1 MREKASAVRE
11 RRAPAIGEAP
21 TTTVLKSYLRP
32 LVVAVI
38 AGAFLALIGALGTG
52 DSPLVSRLVYWIG
65 LSSLG
70 AVLGTTVALTVDRLW
85 PGLDSTW
92 WRALAIVTV
101 LTPLFTVL
109 VWVAGGRT
117 PLTLQVAAT
126 YFGITLVMTAGMTA
140 LMTLAT
146 RPTIQTH
153 AAPPEA
159 PPPRFLE
166 RLPPRLRGSEIYA
179 VEAEDHYLRL
189 HTSKGQDLILLRLC
203 DAVAELEGIEGA
215 QTHRSWWVAKAAV
228 RDARRG
234 DGRATLTL
242 TSGVEA
248 PVSRA
253 YARMLRKAGWY

>member
-1 MREKASAVRE
+1 VREKAVAVRE

-21 TTTVLKSYLRP
+21 TTTLLRSYVRP

-52 DSPLVSRLVYWIG
+52 DAPLASRLVYWIG
-65 LSSLG
+65 LSVLG
-70 AVLGTTVALTVDRLW
+70 AVLGTTTALSVDRLW

-92 WRALAIVTV
+92 WRAMVIVAV

-109 VWVAGGRT
+109 VWVAGGRA
-117 PLTLQVAAT
+117 PLTPQVAGT
-126 YFGITLVMTAGMTA
+126 YFGVTLVMTAGMTA

-146 RPTIQTH
+146 RPSIETH

-166 RLPPRLRGSEIYA
+166 RLPPRLRGGEIYA

-189 HTSKGQDLILLRLC
+189 HTSKGQDLILLRLS

-228 RDARRG
+228 RDAKRG
-234 DGRATLTL
+234 DGRATLIL
-242 TSGVEA
+242 TNGVEA

-253 YARMLRKAGWY
+253 YARTLRESGWY